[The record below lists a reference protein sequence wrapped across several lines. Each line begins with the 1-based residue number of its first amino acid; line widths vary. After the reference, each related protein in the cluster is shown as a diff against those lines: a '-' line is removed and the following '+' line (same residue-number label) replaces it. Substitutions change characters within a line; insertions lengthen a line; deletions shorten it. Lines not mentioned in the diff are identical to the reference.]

1 MVHSKK
7 KTTKK
12 TKQKDKTNTF
22 DTLPL
27 PDVISPTRRFHLS
40 FIILY
45 ISIAQEADA
54 AAALIVTLCYV

>member
-1 MVHSKK
+1 MWYIQ
-7 KTTKK
+7 TR
-12 TKQKDKTNTF
+12 KQQKGKTNTF
-22 DTLPL
+22 DTLPR

-54 AAALIVTLCYV
+54 AAALIVTLCFV